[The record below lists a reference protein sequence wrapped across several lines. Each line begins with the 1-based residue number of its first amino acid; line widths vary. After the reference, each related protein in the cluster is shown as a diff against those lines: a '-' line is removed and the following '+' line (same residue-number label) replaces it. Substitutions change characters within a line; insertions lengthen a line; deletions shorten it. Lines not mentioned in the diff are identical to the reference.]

1 MFASLYKVIEQLFS
15 KKVTNVFPTVY
26 KPDSVAAV
34 LKSGKINPPIAVP
47 KDFRGRLQ
55 FDYDKCIGCGMCE
68 KVCPAKAIEL
78 YPVIEKEKKTK
89 KIVMFLSR
97 CTYCSEC
104 VVVCPRNAI
113 SMSSDFMLADYDK
126 FSSDAVVGSA
136 ERQANEIK
144 EA

>member
-1 MFASLYKVIEQLFS
+1 MLASLYKIIEQLCS
-15 KKVTNVFPTVY
+15 KKVTNTFPTVY
-26 KPDSVAAV
+26 KPDSMTKV
-34 LKSGKINPPIAVP
+34 LQKGKIIPPIAVP
-47 KDFRGRLQ
+47 KDFRGKLQ

-113 SMSSDFMLADYDK
+113 SMNEDFMLADYDK
-126 FSSDAVVGSA
+126 YSSDAVVGSG
-136 ERQANEIK
+136 ERKANEVK